1 MIGLCAGVCASE
13 GCETL
18 AAAFTVP
25 APLQFTRGSCEWM
38 AASVYATSVTTLSV
52 VGSGWA
58 WSLETWLLLHLRGG
72 NRALLRRMHIFVAC
86 LWCTFVGEV
95 VTKPSVSGGV
105 SLLPPGEKA
114 RSGENG
120 SVSTHL
126 ISEADLEVS
135 FSFFLFQ
142 QNLVLEIFCW
152 ASKLLSVVVL
162 PHDVDAVLK
171 TLVWGVE
178 LKKKR

>member
-1 MIGLCAGVCASE
+1 MIGLCAGLCASE

-114 RSGENG
+114 RSGEVVFPTVFNLSLNLAIRSSWSEPQSAPG
-120 SVSTHL
+120 LVFSDCIELLHL
-126 ISEADLEVS
+126 WLQRI
-135 FSFFLFQ
+135 
-142 QNLVLEIFCW
+142 
-152 ASKLLSVVVL
+152 
-162 PHDVDAVLK
+162 
-171 TLVWGVE
+171 
-178 LKKKR
+178 